1 MRLNKLF
8 IATLLAFSTLAL
20 QSCLKDQEDIFDES
34 SSQRMQA
41 TLDNAKAALTSSPN
55 GWIFDYYPDRNLS
68 YGGFVYTVKFDD
80 KNVSVRCEL
89 APDLEETSTYKLSSD
104 NGPILSFD
112 SYNTLMHYFATPSSG
127 EYQAKDG
134 DFEFMIMNV
143 TEDLITL
150 RGNRTGNTM
159 YLHRLNEDPEA
170 YVKAAAIINETNVL
184 QSAKGTIGANAITCK
199 NNVLTHYMEF
209 FLGGNNAQSVGE
221 YYVSSPTGIRFKNP
235 IMVNGAT
242 ITELN
247 YAFDRPNKSG
257 SYTGEDSNGNTIEIS
272 GILPA
277 SYSFIDEFE
286 GSFTF
291 SYAGGAKNLKC
302 TLVPDKDN
310 GVIVISGL
318 NNNYDLIATFNKALG
333 CMELCGQVVAV
344 TSDNSQILF
353 MGGTSSSFYANSA
366 VGFYF
371 IKNPQN
377 PTHYE
382 IMPNSN
388 PTSSKC
394 NNSFVIIE
402 SADKYYIPPTSYR
415 INGDYNIS
423 NVKAFIKN

>member
-20 QSCLKDQEDIFDES
+20 QSCLKNQEDFFDES
-34 SSQRMQA
+34 SSERMQA

-55 GWIFDYYPDRNLS
+55 GWVFDYYPDRNLS
-68 YGGFVYTVKFDD
+68 YGGFVYTVKFND

-89 APDLEETSTYKLSSD
+89 APDFEETSTYKLSSD

-170 YVKAAAIINETNVL
+170 YIQAIAQISNYNILTSLVG
-184 QSAKGTIGANAITCK
+184 SIGGAELNCNNNAN
-199 NNVLTHYMEF
+199 THYMEF
-209 FLGGNNAQSVGE
+209 AWGTDEATQTIGE
-221 YYVSSPTGIRFKNP
+221 FYLSTPTGIRFKDP
-235 IMVNGAT
+235 VDINGTT
-242 ITELN
+242 ITELAYN
-247 YAFDRPNKSG
+247 FDTTTNHG
-257 SYTGEDSNGNTIEIS
+257 VFTGEDSAGNQIEIAGS
-272 GILPA
+272 LPP

-291 SYAGGAKNLKC
+291 SYADGAKNVNC

-310 GVIVISGL
+310 GIITISGL
-318 NNNYDLIATFNKALG
+318 NRNYDLIATYNKTLG

-344 TSDNSQILF
+344 TSDSQILF
-353 MGGTSSSFYANSA
+353 MGGTSSGFYANSS
-366 VGFYF
+366 VGFFF

-382 IMPNSN
+382 IMPNNN

-402 SADKYYIPPTSYR
+402 SADKYYIPSTSYR